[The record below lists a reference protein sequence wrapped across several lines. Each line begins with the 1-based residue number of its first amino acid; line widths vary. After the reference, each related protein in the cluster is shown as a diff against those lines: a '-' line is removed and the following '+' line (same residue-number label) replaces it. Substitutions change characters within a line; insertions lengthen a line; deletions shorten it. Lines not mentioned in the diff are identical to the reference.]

1 MENISKWACQEMA
14 TLMDDLHEADE
25 IKPMVDTWLTL
36 SQAEFNKEVSSL
48 LDYSKKE
55 VKKFIQSFI
64 ERVAVQ
70 KDYDRKVEAA
80 KQK

>member
-1 MENISKWACQEMA
+1 MA
-14 TLMDDLHEADE
+14 TLMDGLLEADE

>member
-14 TLMDDLHEADE
+14 TLMDGLLEADE